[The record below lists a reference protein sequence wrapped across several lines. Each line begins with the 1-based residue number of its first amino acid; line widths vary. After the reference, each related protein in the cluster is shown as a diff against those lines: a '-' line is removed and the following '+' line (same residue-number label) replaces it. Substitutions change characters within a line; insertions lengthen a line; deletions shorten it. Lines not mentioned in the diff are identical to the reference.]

1 MKIKWEILQRTIA
14 SKYNFTWEDF
24 VYKILNS
31 DAKGNLYDDEIQG
44 NYYILGRNR
53 YICEKIV
60 QIHFGGNYSEEILAF
75 KELILTCCGLEK
87 DEHFVGGLI
96 NAILRD
102 DKLYYSREQIL
113 DLLDFAIDNFE
124 NESNSAFITHIKGEY
139 YLTLRDYHSA
149 IRCFDSNVQNGLNE
163 VYSLHSLGKTY
174 FYLAQRENS
183 QSGEARMHLDLA
195 IDKLS
200 KKNKISHD
208 EMIKIAHKNI
218 DENTLNSLLN
228 ERSNKLV
235 VE

>member
-1 MKIKWEILQRTIA
+1 M
-14 SKYNFTWEDF
+14 
-24 VYKILNS
+24 
-31 DAKGNLYDDEIQG
+31 
-44 NYYILGRNR
+44 
-53 YICEKIV
+53 
-60 QIHFGGNYSEEILAF
+60 
-75 KELILTCCGLEK
+75 
-87 DEHFVGGLI
+87 
-96 NAILRD
+96 
-102 DKLYYSREQIL
+102 
-113 DLLDFAIDNFE
+113 
-124 NESNSAFITHIKGEY
+124 
-139 YLTLRDYHSA
+139 
-149 IRCFDSNVQNGLNE
+149 
-163 VYSLHSLGKTY
+163 YSLHSLGKTY